1 MRSLLFALLL
11 ATCATE
17 DASGQ
22 DRPFNAGFVGGLN
35 FAELVGNGST
45 DYFGLN
51 AGVMGTARFAR
62 HGQLSME
69 MLYSQ
74 NGEYVLPVYYPPI
87 EYGRISLQHLEIP
100 VHVDLLIGLLQHDEF
115 YDWQLSL
122 GVAYTRLMDYRVRD
136 IGGAD
141 ISEQVIYDNTKALLL
156 QGGTTYHFSKRAG
169 VNFRASLPIRV
180 DGLSWT
186 YAARMIYMLG

>member
-1 MRSLLFALLL
+1 MRSLLFVLLL
-11 ATCATE
+11 APCTAS
-17 DASGQ
+17 DASAQ

-45 DYFGLN
+45 DYFGIN
-51 AGVMGTARFAR
+51 AGVIGTARFAR

-87 EYGRISLQHLEIP
+87 EYGRISLQHIEIP
-100 VHVDLLIGLLQHDEF
+100 VHVDLLIGLLQHDAY

-136 IGGAD
+136 IGGSD
-141 ISEQVIYDNTKALLL
+141 ISEQVIYDNSEALLL
-156 QGGTTYHFSKRAG
+156 QGGTTYHFTRRAA
-169 VNFRASLPIRV
+169 VNFRASLPIRI

-186 YAARMIYMLG
+186 YAARLIYMLG